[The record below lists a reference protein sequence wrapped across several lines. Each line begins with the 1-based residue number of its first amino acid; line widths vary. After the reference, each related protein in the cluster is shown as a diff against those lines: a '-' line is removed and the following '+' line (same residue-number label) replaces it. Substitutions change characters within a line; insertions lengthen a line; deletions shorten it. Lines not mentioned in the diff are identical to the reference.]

1 MSPASPVLAVAGAVL
16 VAALAEPN
24 TRAALESGM
33 VGHMLVQIPLLALAG
48 AWLAADLPPA
58 VKARVAACD
67 PKGLAGILTV
77 LFASSYWMLPR
88 ALDAALAH
96 GGVEAAKFVSL
107 PLLVGLPLAL
117 SWGRLSLIGRGFI
130 WLNGLSMLAVLG
142 WLYAVAPVRVCNSY
156 LAAEQALAGRLM
168 LGLAVG
174 LALLTAVRAFIGDAG
189 EHRRHAPSFA

>member
-1 MSPASPVLAVAGAVL
+1 MSPASPVLTVAGAVL
-16 VAALAEPN
+16 VAALAEPT

-33 VGHMLVQIPLLALAG
+33 VGHMLVQIPLLVLAG
-48 AWLAADLPPA
+48 AWLAADLPA
-58 VKARVAACD
+58 AFKARVFACD
-67 PKGLAGILTV
+67 PKGLAGILMA

-88 ALDAALAH
+88 ALDAALADA
-96 GGVEAAKFVSL
+96 GVEAAKFVSL

-142 WLYAVAPVRVCNSY
+142 WLYAVAPLRVCNNY

-168 LGLAVG
+168 LGIAVG

-189 EHRRHAPSFA
+189 EHRRSTPSYA